1 MLPWFNQQFPL
12 YLAPMAGVTDTVFRR
27 LAKEYGADVMV
38 TEFVSAEGIFRR
50 NERTMEYL
58 EFVDEERPLGVQ
70 MFGADPDHL
79 AESARIVL
87 DWKKPDFLDL
97 NFGCPVNKV
106 VSKNGGSA
114 LLRDC
119 PLLGKVAEAVVRA
132 AAPVPVTAKIRIG
145 WDEDSVNATTTAR
158 LLEGCGIQAIAVHG
172 RTKAQGYG
180 GLADWDVIGEVA
192 ASVKVPV
199 IGNGDISGAE
209 DVQRRMATGVRGI
222 MIGRA
227 AMCAPWIFR
236 EIKHFLKTGEH
247 LVPPALSE
255 QWCHIL
261 RHCRMEVQRQG
272 SELYAMQS
280 MRTQLMHYSRG
291 MPEAKRLRDRFARV
305 ASLAELEDMAAEH
318 LNADTALAA

>member
-1 MLPWFNQQFPL
+1 
-12 YLAPMAGVTDTVFRR
+12 MAGVTDTNFRR

-58 EFVDEERPLGVQ
+58 DFVESERPVGVQ
-70 MFGADPDHL
+70 MFGADPEHL
-79 AESARIVL
+79 AEAARIIL
-87 DWKKPDFLDL
+87 DWKRPEFLDL

-114 LLRDC
+114 LLKDC

-132 AAPVPVTAKIRIG
+132 AAPMPVTAKIRIG
-145 WDEDSVNATTTAR
+145 WDDQSVNATTTAR
-158 LLEGCGIQAIAVHG
+158 LLEDCGIQAIAVHG

-180 GLADWDVIGEVA
+180 GLADWDVIAEVA

-199 IGNGDISGAE
+199 IGNGDISSAE
-209 DVQRRMATGVRGI
+209 DVQRRMTTGVRGI

-236 EIKHFLKTGEH
+236 QIKHFLKTGKH
-247 LVPPALSE
+247 LPPPPLSE
-255 QWCHIL
+255 QWSHIL
-261 RHCRMEVQRQG
+261 RHCRLEVQRQG
-272 SELYAMQS
+272 SETHAMQS

-305 ASLAELEDMAAEH
+305 ASLSELEDIAAEH
-318 LNADTALAA
+318 LNAETALAA